1 MVPCPRT
8 VNQVANTVGS
18 AENFV
23 PHPHPGLARCL
34 IDNHLEILR
43 STADT
48 IDVNPDDSFS

>member
-1 MVPCPRT
+1 MVLRSRT

-23 PHPHPGLARCL
+23 PHPRPGLACCL

-43 STADT
+43 ST
-48 IDVNPDDSFS
+48 IDVNPNDSFS